1 MTRSASRS
9 RLGVSIVIACANVCL
24 LQSGCARDARSG
36 TRYQRALDRL
46 ASLEAAARS
55 REVPREALNDR
66 AANECKS
73 IMLEFDSPRELHT
86 LFLECNRR
94 SMILGAE
101 CSATQELDLV
111 DPYRFAYE
119 SALCRLRDIKSPEAI
134 GVLIALHESE
144 AFSSQ
149 AATSEALIE
158 LLRMCGTP
166 ALDQLKALRRRRP
179 KDEAVNWII
188 QGIEEDEAEKRGR
201 KRNID

>member
-1 MTRSASRS
+1 LTESIARGRF
-9 RLGVSIVIACANVCL
+9 GVSIVIACACL
-24 LQSGCARDARSG
+24 FHSGCARDARPG

-46 ASLEAAARS
+46 ASLEAVARS

-66 AANECKS
+66 AANECES

-86 LFLECNRR
+86 LFLECYRR
-94 SMILGAE
+94 SMILGVE
-101 CSATQELDLV
+101 CAATQELDRV
-111 DPYRFAYE
+111 DPYEFAYA
-119 SALCRLRDIKSPEAI
+119 SALGRLRDIKSPEAI
-134 GVLIALHESE
+134 GVLIALYESE

-149 AATSEALIE
+149 AATSEALVE
-158 LLRMCGTP
+158 FLRMCGTP

-179 KDEAVNWII
+179 KDEDVNWII